1 MVQGGPDA
9 PSFAI
14 INMVQGSGATGTL
27 TYLGNNDPS
36 CSPTFNITKSQKSQI
51 ITVPLDCNPL
61 AVIQAEINNNVPCT
75 PYSTNAPPFPLP
87 TFYILGVKTSAGV
100 QSCRVC
106 DNPACP
112 APWMH
117 YYQLLKLHR
126 KGPLNQYAHCT
137 YMLNLCFLE

>member
-14 INMVQGSGATGTL
+14 INQVPGVGATGTL

-112 APWMH
+112 AP
-117 YYQLLKLHR
+117 
-126 KGPLNQYAHCT
+126 
-137 YMLNLCFLE
+137 